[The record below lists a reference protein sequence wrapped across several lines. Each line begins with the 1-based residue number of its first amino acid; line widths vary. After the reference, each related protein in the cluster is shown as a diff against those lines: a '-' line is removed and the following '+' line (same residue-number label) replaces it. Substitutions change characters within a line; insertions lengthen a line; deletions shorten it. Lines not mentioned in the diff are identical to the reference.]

1 MQSVGYGGQ
10 QPGHETGTHPWG
22 NAINHFCLESMG
34 WTWSAPVLFPWERE
48 IGVQQNATKTGIR
61 LEYVIGTHIHM
72 ICASIQRSWGNF
84 GLQLRGCLASLCN
97 LLYLVGSDGEKEEE
111 LLSQESGTHIKRN
124 HSNWKQQ
131 QDEFRLDIMRKKT
144 SVREVKHW
152 NKLYR
157 EIQQIPSL
165 GMFKTW
171 TFKTAFNS
179 LSMWLTFQIRR
190 NCHL

>member
-34 WTWSAPVLFPWERE
+34 WTWRAPVLFPWERE
-48 IGVQQNATKTGIR
+48 TGVQQNATKTGIR

-111 LLSQESGTHIKRN
+111 LLSQERGTHIKRN

-131 QDEFRLDIMRKKT
+131 QDEFRLDIMRKKNL
-144 SVREVKHW
+144 SKRSEALKQVVQRDSA
-152 NKLYR
+152 NP
-157 EIQQIPSL
+157 IL
-165 GMFKTW
+165 GNVQNLDF
-171 TFKTAFNS
+171 
-179 LSMWLTFQIRR
+179 
-190 NCHL
+190 